1 MTSPNEWWKEE
12 PYRTEKSETKI
23 LMTKSGSFYAD
34 ILDEHFDIPAIIE
47 EVKRRES
54 TTVKDMG
61 RGELFARWFKCLS
74 CDSDEII
81 EDAVFCSH
89 CGLKINWK

>member
-12 PYRTEKSETKI
+12 PYATTIEDPYCLVDHTIYNIE
-23 LMTKSGSFYAD
+23 
-34 ILDEHFDIPAIIE
+34 AIIE
-47 EVKRRES
+47 EVKRRERGE

-81 EDAVFCSH
+81 EDTVFCPH

>member
-12 PYRTEKSETKI
+12 PYCEYKGNECC
-23 LMTKSGSFYAD
+23 GWNDF
-34 ILDEHFDIPAIIE
+34 HFNVPLIIE
-47 EVKRRES
+47 EVKRMES
-54 TTVKDMG
+54 TTVKNMG
-61 RGELFARWFKCLS
+61 RGELFGRWFRCSS

-89 CGLKINWK
+89 CGLKINWE

>member
-1 MTSPNEWWKEE
+1 MTPNEWWKEE
-12 PYRTEKSETKI
+12 PYRDASLSTGAHLEYNVP
-23 LMTKSGSFYAD
+23 L
-34 ILDEHFDIPAIIE
+34 IIE
-47 EVKRRES
+47 EVKRMES
-54 TTVKDMG
+54 TTVKNMG
-61 RGELFARWFKCLS
+61 RGELFGRWFRCSS